1 MADQTHGLQ
10 VAGLFSFEELESTL
24 APLKEKMASQALL
37 GQDLYTFFTSQVQ
50 RHLRIV
56 ISMDPGKPSFAPS
69 CQANP
74 ALFSRCDWLASCVTT
89 MLQCLFYIISVS
101 CLYQQAADL
110 SNFTLP

>member
-1 MADQTHGLQ
+1 
-10 VAGLFSFEELESTL
+10 
-24 APLKEKMASQALL
+24 MASQALL

-74 ALFSRCDWLASCVTT
+74 ALFSRWDWLASCVDHHVAVIV
-89 MLQCLFYIISVS
+89 LHHVS
-101 CLYQQAADL
+101 IVFL
-110 SNFTLP
+110 SAGGRHNPVTLP